1 MSNNSIISLSTALAD
16 AVAAASASVLRVL
29 HPRFPGT
36 AVLWDDAGHVI
47 TEARRAR
54 SRDGRLRLELPDGSP
69 AGATLVGRDPATD
82 VSVWKLEGEA
92 LPAGL
97 VAPDWAST
105 TDPVRVGELVL
116 VLGRPGPGARATLGL
131 VSQVGGAWRS
141 PLGAPVDRFIDVDG
155 SLPRGFAGGPLVAAD
170 GRFLGLNSRRVVHG
184 GTTIPA
190 ATLRRVVAELV
201 EHGAVHTAWLGVGV
215 QGVALPEAVATEL
228 GRERGVLLSAVEA
241 EGPAAAAG
249 LLVGDILVSLDGDA
263 LSSLDDLVLA
273 LHGGRAGEEVEV
285 GLVRGGE
292 LRQVAVTLGRVESTV
307 QERGG
312 CGHGG
317 HGHHGRHGGRGRG
330 GPGRRGRG
338 SRRG

>member
-1 MSNNSIISLSTALAD
+1 MSNDTITSLSTALAD

-69 AGATLVGRDPATD
+69 AEATLLGRDPATD
-82 VSVWKLEGEA
+82 VSLWKLEAEA

-97 VAPDWAST
+97 VVPDWA
-105 TDPVRVGELVL
+105 DGADGPRVGELVL
-116 VLGRPGPGARATLGL
+116 VLGRPGPGARATLGM
-131 VSQVGGAWRS
+131 VSQVAGAWRS
-141 PLGAPVDRFIDVDG
+141 PLGAPIDRFIDVDG
-155 SLPRGFAGGPLVAAD
+155 SLPMGFAGGPLVAAD

-190 ATLRRVVAELV
+190 ATLRRVVSELA

-215 QGVALPEAVATEL
+215 QGAALPEAVAAEL

-241 EGPAAAAG
+241 DSPAAKGG
-249 LLVGDILVSLDGDA
+249 LLVGDILVSLDGEPLA
-263 LSSLDDLVLA
+263 TLDDLVLA
-273 LHGGRAGEEVEV
+273 LHGGRADAEVAI

-292 LRQVAVTLGRVESTV
+292 LRQVAVTLGRVESSV

-312 CGHGG
+312 CGHRSHGHGG
-317 HGHHGRHGGRGRG
+317 HGGHSHRH
-330 GPGRRGRG
+330 GRRGRG